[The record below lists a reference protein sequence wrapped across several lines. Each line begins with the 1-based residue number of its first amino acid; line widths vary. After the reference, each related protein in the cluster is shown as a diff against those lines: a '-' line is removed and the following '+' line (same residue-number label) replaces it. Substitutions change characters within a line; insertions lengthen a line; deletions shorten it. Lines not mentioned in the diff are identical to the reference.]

1 MQNRRTVLKSALGLG
16 LTVRGLN
23 VLHAQDDDPRRV
35 RPQAGD
41 RFVFAFG
48 PRQGETI
55 RVDDVPV
62 ASEQIFSFAMD
73 PSSGAVRDG
82 SLLNQ
87 VLLLRFDP
95 DSLAPETRE
104 ASVDGVVAY
113 SGICPHTGCD
123 VEGWSEDTGFLVCS
137 CHDSEFD
144 PRDGAEVISG
154 PAPRRLPSLP
164 LRSEDGVLV
173 AAGGFSATIRFEEEF

>member
-1 MQNRRTVLKSALGLG
+1 MEDRRSVLKTALAFGLG
-16 LTVRGLN
+16 VRGLN
-23 VLHAQDDDPRRV
+23 VLHAQSDDPRKV
-35 RPQAGD
+35 RPREGD

-48 PRQGETI
+48 PRQGETV
-55 RVDDVPV
+55 RVEDVPL
-62 ASEQIFSFAMD
+62 ASEQIICYAMD
-73 PSSGAVRDG
+73 PATGAVRDG
-82 SLLNQ
+82 SRLNQ

-95 DSLAPETRE
+95 DSLAPETRG
-104 ASVDGVVAY
+104 ASADGVVAY
-113 SGICPHTGCD
+113 SGVCTHTGCD
-123 VEGWSEDTGFLVCS
+123 IDDWSEATEFLICP

-173 AAGGFSATIRFEEEF
+173 AAGGFSATIRFEKEF